1 MLCRTNILRVQ
12 GYEPY
17 LTFPYYFRAYCLLLT
32 VFCNATLTL
41 KASRPDPHVMSY
53 HIMSGKACLNV
64 HDKISMEDDVV
75 SNSSYWGTSRDLF
88 IVGPDFDRY
97 YVGSE

>member
-17 LTFPYYFRAYCLLLT
+17 LTLSHCFRAYVLTAYVLT

-41 KASRPDPHVMSY
+41 KRRVRTHISCHV
-53 HIMSGKACLNV
+53 MSGKACLNV
-64 HDKISMEDDVV
+64 HDKISMEDEVR
-75 SNSSYWGTSRDLF
+75 SHSTW
-88 IVGPDFDRY
+88 
-97 YVGSE
+97 